1 MDYEKKYKD
10 ALKRAKK
17 WALTHKLCIE
27 DVFPELAESED
38 ERIRRAIWLVLVATE
53 EYQDAFY
60 RTHNITRKECTDWL
74 EKQKEQ
80 KPTEWSEEEKGI
92 LFECISALQ
101 NSSNWLLA
109 DKLKSL
115 RPQPHWKPS
124 EEQMEYLAKAIETLG
139 YEGYCKTAMYLSEIR
154 KELKK
159 L

>member
-27 DVFPELAESED
+27 DVFPELAENED

-53 EYQDAFY
+53 EDQDVFY

-80 KPTEWSEEEKGI
+80 KP
-92 LFECISALQ
+92 C
-101 NSSNWLLA
+101 
-109 DKLKSL
+109 
-115 RPQPHWKPS
+115 WKPS

>member
-115 RPQPHWKPS
+115 RPQKPLKR
-124 EEQMEYLAKAIETLG
+124 LAMRATARQQCILVKLG
-139 YEGYCKTAMYLSEIR
+139 KNSKNY
-154 KELKK
+154 K